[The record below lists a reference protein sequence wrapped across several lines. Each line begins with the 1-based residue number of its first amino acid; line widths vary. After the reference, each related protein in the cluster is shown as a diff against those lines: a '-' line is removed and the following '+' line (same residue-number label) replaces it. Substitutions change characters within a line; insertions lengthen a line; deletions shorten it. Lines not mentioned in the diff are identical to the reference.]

1 VPVESQSSTT
11 SDAASG
17 GRVSRSQRDHVVDR
31 SGARLRFPGLA
42 HEPLRRDRA
51 VDLEAAAEVV
61 RRNQANVME
70 DRGHVEDLGIE
81 LEPVV
86 PCQLDGPGIA
96 PDRVVHKEGCR
107 NVRDELAGSP
117 RERGIRNGHAEL
129 GECLV
134 HDQVRRLYAAAS
146 ASCGLRTARIIRRL
160 LFDRDEA

>member
-1 VPVESQSSTT
+1 M
-11 SDAASG
+11 
-17 GRVSRSQRDHVVDR
+17 DH

-51 VDLEAAAEVV
+51 VDLVAAAEVV
-61 RRNQANVME
+61 RRNQAKVVE
-70 DRGHVEDLGIE
+70 HRGHVQDLGIE

-86 PCQLDGPGIA
+86 PCQLDGPDVD

-117 RERGIRNGHAEL
+117 RERGIRNERAEL

-134 HDQVRRLYAAAS
+134 HDLVCRLYAA
-146 ASCGLRTARIIRRL
+146 R
-160 LFDRDEA
+160 